1 MITKKEIPTFIVF
14 LLKES
19 GGKKIC
25 KSKFQK
31 NVHNSGLEV
40 LWVSD
45 STPEVIFDR
54 EPVQEEW
61 TRLKWSGRTATDI
74 RLASPSLTPKS
85 DYWSKMPPRQRPEIP
100 QRSAG
105 SYRESLGIRILG
117 TAAMS
122 ACDELVVDLLR
133 LM

>member
-1 MITKKEIPTFIVF
+1 MEKKR
-14 LLKES
+14 
-19 GGKKIC
+19 C

-31 NVHNSGLEV
+31 NISSFGLEI
-40 LWVSD
+40 LWVSH

-85 DYWSKMPPRQRPEIP
+85 DYWSKIPPRQRSEIP

-105 SYRESLGIRILG
+105 SYSESLGIRVLG
-117 TAAMS
+117 TALMS
-122 ACDELVVDLLR
+122 ACGGPLKIYVTAFHGLLPR
-133 LM
+133 TSQLPHPSPSG